1 MQTIRL
7 FYKDP
12 YQTQF
17 EAVVA
22 ENRAYKGKF
31 QVRLTQTCFYPEG
44 GGQPYDTGTLNDIAV
59 TEVHES
65 DGEIWH
71 TVAAPIK
78 VGETV
83 HGQIDWERRFDLM
96 QQHSGE
102 HIISGIL
109 HEMTGC
115 DNVGFHLTPENVY
128 IDLSLPLDIETLRQ
142 AEDRANRYIW
152 ENHPIEI
159 CWPDPE
165 TLAAMEY
172 RSKKELTG
180 DVRIV
185 AFPGADRCACCGTH
199 VASSGAVGQ
208 IRLLTVQ
215 NWKGGVRVEMACGK
229 RALDISRDW
238 MNQTLEISRSLSVK
252 PHAAASAVHRLESE
266 LAAAKARAAA
276 LEDSLF
282 AVWAEE
288 YAGEGNLL
296 LFKDGLTP
304 DGLRRLT
311 GLLTEKRKGRCAVFS
326 GNDQEGY
333 KYAVGE
339 KDGDLRVLVKE
350 MNTVL
355 NGRGGGKPFFA
366 QGSVQAAKAEIEQF
380 FAGK

>member
-7 FYKDP
+7 FYQDP

-22 ENRAYKGKF
+22 ETRVHKDKF
-31 QVRLTQTCFYPEG
+31 QVRLNQTCFYPEG
-44 GGQPYDTGTLNDIAV
+44 GGQPYDTGTLNDIRV

-71 TVAAPIK
+71 TVAAPIE
-78 VGETV
+78 VGEAV
-83 HGQIDWERRFDLM
+83 KGQIDWERRFDLM

-128 IDLSLPLDIETLRQ
+128 IDLSLPLDADTLRE
-142 AEDRANRYIW
+142 AENRANRYIW
-152 ENHPIEI
+152 GNHPIDI
-159 CWPDPE
+159 SWPDPE

-199 VASSGAVGQ
+199 VAASGEIGQ

-229 RALDISRDW
+229 RALEISRDW
-238 MNQTLEISRSLSVK
+238 MNETLEISRSLSVK
-252 PHAAASAVHRLESE
+252 PAGASAAVHRLESE
-266 LAAAKARAAA
+266 LSAAKMRVSA

-282 AVWAEE
+282 AAWAEE
-288 YAGEGNLL
+288 YSGEGDLT

-304 DGLRRLT
+304 DSLRKLT
-311 GLLTEKRKGRCAVFS
+311 GSLIEKRTGRCAVFS
-326 GNDQEGY
+326 GNDQDGY
-333 KYAVGE
+333 KYAVGQ
-339 KDGDLRVLVKE
+339 KDGDLRTLVKE
-350 MNTVL
+350 MNAAL

-366 QGSVQAAKAEIEQF
+366 QGSVAASKEQIEQF

>member
-7 FYKDP
+7 FYQDP

-22 ENRAYKGKF
+22 EIRVHKDKF
-31 QVRLTQTCFYPEG
+31 QVRLNQTCFYPEG
-44 GGQPYDTGTLNDIAV
+44 GGQPYDIGTLNDIRV

-71 TVAAPIK
+71 TVAAPIE
-78 VGETV
+78 VGEAV
-83 HGQIDWERRFDLM
+83 KGQIDWERRFDLM

-128 IDLSLPLDIETLRQ
+128 IDLSLPLGADTLRE
-142 AEDRANRYIW
+142 AENRANRYIW
-152 ENHPIEI
+152 ENHPIDI
-159 CWPDPE
+159 SWPDAE

-199 VASSGAVGQ
+199 VATSGEIGQ

-229 RALDISRDW
+229 RALEISRDW
-238 MNQTLEISRSLSVK
+238 MNETLEISRSLSVK
-252 PHAAASAVHRLESE
+252 PAGALAAVHRLESE
-266 LAAAKARAAA
+266 LSAAKMRVSA

-282 AVWAEE
+282 AAWAEE
-288 YAGEGNLL
+288 YSGEGDLT

-304 DGLRRLT
+304 DSLRKLT
-311 GLLTEKRKGRCAVFS
+311 GSLIEKRTGRCAVFS
-326 GNDQEGY
+326 GNDQDGY
-333 KYAVGE
+333 KYAVGQ
-339 KDGDLRVLVKE
+339 KDGDLRTLVKE
-350 MNTVL
+350 MNAAL

-366 QGSVQAAKAEIEQF
+366 QGSVAASKEQIEQF

>member
-7 FYKDP
+7 FYNDP

-22 ENRAYKGKF
+22 ETRAYKGKF

-71 TVAAPIK
+71 TVAASIE

-83 HGQIDWERRFDLM
+83 HGQINWERRFDLM

-282 AVWAEE
+282 AVWAGE

-311 GLLTEKRKGRCAVFS
+311 GLLTEKREGRCAVFS

>member
-7 FYKDP
+7 FYQDP

-22 ENRAYKGKF
+22 ETRVHKDKF
-31 QVRLTQTCFYPEG
+31 QVRLNQACCCAEG
-44 GGQPYDTGTLNDIAV
+44 GGQPYDTGTLNDIRV

-71 TVAAPIK
+71 TVAAPIE
-78 VGETV
+78 VGEAV
-83 HGQIDWERRFDLM
+83 KGQIDWERRFDLM

-109 HEMTGC
+109 HQMTGC

-128 IDLSLPLDIETLRQ
+128 IDLSLPLDADTLRE
-142 AEDRANRYIW
+142 AENRANRYIW
-152 ENHPIEI
+152 GNHPIDI
-159 CWPDPE
+159 SWPDPE

-199 VASSGAVGQ
+199 VATSGEIGQ

-229 RALDISRDW
+229 RALEISRDW
-238 MNQTLEISRSLSVK
+238 MNETLEISRSLSVK
-252 PHAAASAVHRLESE
+252 PAGASAAVHRLESE
-266 LAAAKARAAA
+266 LSAAKMRVSA

-282 AVWAEE
+282 AAWAEE
-288 YAGEGNLL
+288 YSGEGDLT

-304 DGLRRLT
+304 DSLRKLT
-311 GLLTEKRKGRCAVFS
+311 GSLIEKRTGRCAVFS
-326 GNDQEGY
+326 GNDQDGY
-333 KYAVGE
+333 KYAVGQ
-339 KDGDLRVLVKE
+339 KDGDLRTLVKE
-350 MNTVL
+350 MNAAL

-366 QGSVQAAKAEIEQF
+366 QGSVAASKEQIEQF

>member
-7 FYKDP
+7 FYNDP

-22 ENRAYKGKF
+22 ETRAYKGKF

-71 TVAAPIK
+71 TVAAPIE

-83 HGQIDWERRFDLM
+83 YGQINWERRFDLM

-159 CWPDPE
+159 CWPDLE

-266 LAAAKARAAA
+266 LAAAKTRAAA

-311 GLLTEKRKGRCAVFS
+311 SLLTEKRKGRCAVFS

-339 KDGDLRVLVKE
+339 KDGDLRALVKE